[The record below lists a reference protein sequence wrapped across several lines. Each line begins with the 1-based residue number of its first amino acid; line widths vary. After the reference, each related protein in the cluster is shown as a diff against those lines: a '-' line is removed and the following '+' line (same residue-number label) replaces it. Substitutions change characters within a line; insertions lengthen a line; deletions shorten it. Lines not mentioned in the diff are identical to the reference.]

1 MYKNITDDRESAEN
15 VLKILENNKLNIK
28 KLFLE

>member
-1 MYKNITDDRESAEN
+1 MYKNITDDRESTEN

-28 KLFLE
+28 KNSS

>member
-15 VLKILENNKLNIK
+15 VLKILENNKLKYQKNSS
-28 KLFLE
+28 

>member
-28 KLFLE
+28 KNSS